1 MTLNEYMELPYH
13 MEIMPDEEEGY
24 VIAFPELLGCITY
37 GKTIESAM
45 CKIKPLHNIICN
57 GKIQ

>member
-1 MTLNEYMELPYH
+1 MELPYH

-45 CKIKPLHNIICN
+45 CKIKPLHNIICS